1 MDALEHDT
9 VADQVCATSGVIIA
23 TLTCGILTQAYANSM
38 LNDKEM
44 MESFW
49 GLVEVS
55 YELNLQL
62 S

>member
-1 MDALEHDT
+1 MLALEHDT
-9 VADQVCATSGVIIA
+9 VADQVCATSGVIA
-23 TLTCGILTQAYANSM
+23 TLTCGVLTQAYAKSM
-38 LNDKEM
+38 INDKEM

-62 S
+62 L